1 MLCHA
6 CMRLLGTHCPSKPF
20 ASLVGL
26 SLSFFLKIFSSSFS
40 CFFFGGP
47 EAHRQIARLALPRS
61 PLPRDP
67 PHRLI
72 EQIPSVGPEPW
83 PLARPPPDF
92 LRVWPQTVSSWPEL
106 APGTAAQWLNAYHR
120 RPGYRS
126 SGSPP
131 VLPATDHTPGWANP
145 SPLALRNG
153 ERHRNACSHSVG
165 GRNLK
170 ALLTICH
177 HLAVAPHGAP
187 SRGRWQKLGGFEL
200 ASL

>member
-1 MLCHA
+1 MLS
-6 CMRLLGTHCPSKPF
+6 RESSPRQQRGLVSPETHCTAQDPS
-20 ASLVGL
+20 SLLPPALG
-26 SLSFFLKIFSSSFS
+26 S
-40 CFFFGGP
+40 C
-47 EAHRQIARLALPRS
+47 
-61 PLPRDP
+61 
-67 PHRLI
+67 
-72 EQIPSVGPEPW
+72 EQTKKIPSVGPEPW